1 MGDFALR
8 RIMTEAAAMAESETP
23 NGAINEPETPQT
35 SVFDGYITEAEYARQ
50 RGVSVRTCQRDRAL
64 RKAPPHVPYG
74 NHIYYRVDA
83 VRQWLEARER
93 ATSESARRRQAA
105 GRSQRG
111 AP

>member
-1 MGDFALR
+1 
-8 RIMTEAAAMAESETP
+8 MAESETP
-23 NGAINEPETPQT
+23 NGAIDEFETPHT
-35 SVFDGYITEAEYARQ
+35 SVFEGYITEAEYARQ

-93 ATSESARRRQAA
+93 AAGRPARRRRAA
-105 GRSQRG
+105 GRRRRG